1 MEQDISSICVTR
13 SDGTIFQVNSN
24 FDSLF
29 NYEKDEIIG
38 QNLRD
43 IISVNF
49 REVFENLINGND
61 KLINQKHGGKGK
73 GEVELEGIMKNG
85 ELIPIMMRLS
95 KISLL
100 GENYV
105 YVTINDLTELKQKEQ
120 QVDSISRFPE
130 ENPHFVLRVDQKGE
144 ISYANYSSKS
154 FFKEVPYASKR
165 VVLNY
170 LKGKVDLLFRDWKPF
185 YEELKIENDSYYV
198 SLIPISGQYYFNVYV
213 TKITDYVSKVEEREK
228 KLKALSDELS
238 ERVENQVGEIREK
251 NQSLIENISF
261 AKTIQDSFE
270 AKAIRVISEK
280 YDVQYLNNAH
290 SIVSGDFIWSSEAD
304 DGRTFILF
312 GDCTGHG
319 VSASM
324 VAVMVNSLLAQRLTT
339 EKSLSLIMNALR
351 DDVISL
357 TSQGLKEGVNVGL
370 DAALVTIDKQN
381 SELEFCGAN
390 ISVYLERNSE
400 LKEFRGNRFS
410 LSLEGSSLGI
420 FNSEKVK
427 LEDDDV
433 IYIASDGIRDQFG
446 GPRNKKLK
454 RIGFEGLINRTS
466 QIPFNERAKHI
477 DSFLKDWQG
486 ENYQVDD
493 QSILCIRFSS

>member
-13 SDGTIFQVNSN
+13 SDGTIFQLNSN

-43 IISVNF
+43 IISENF
-49 REVFENLINGND
+49 REVFENLISGND
-61 KLINQKHGGKGK
+61 NSIDQKSTGN
-73 GEVELEGIMKNG
+73 GEVELEGIKKDG

-100 GENYV
+100 GENYI
-105 YVTINDLTELKQKEQ
+105 YVTINDLTELKHKEKQ
-120 QVDSISRFPE
+120 IDSISRFPE
-130 ENPHFVLRVDQKGE
+130 ENPHFVLRVDEKGE

-154 FFKEVPYASKR
+154 FFKEVSYQSKR
-165 VVLNY
+165 IVVDY
-170 LKGKVDLLFRDWKPF
+170 LREKVDLLFREQKPY
-185 YEELKIENDSYYV
+185 YEELKIEDDSYYV
-198 SLIPISGQYYFNVYV
+198 SLIPVLDQDYFNVYV
-213 TKITDYVSKVEEREK
+213 TKITDYVSKVKEREQ
-228 KLKALSDELS
+228 KLKALSEELS
-238 ERVENQVGEIREK
+238 ERVESQVGEIREK

-261 AKTIQDSFE
+261 AKTIQDAFE

-357 TSQGLKEGVNVGL
+357 TSQGLKDGVNVGL
-370 DAALVTIDKQN
+370 DAALVTIDKQR

-390 ISVYLERNSE
+390 ISVYLERNNE
-400 LKEFRGNRFS
+400 LTEFRGNRFS
-410 LSLEGSSLGI
+410 LSLEGSSLGT
-420 FNSEKVK
+420 FNSEEIK
-427 LEDDDV
+427 LEDGDV

-454 RIGFEGLINRTS
+454 KIGFEGLINRTS
-466 QIPFNERAKHI
+466 QVPFNERAKHI